1 MVGGQGFEA
10 LEARVV
16 IVGVGHVLDASG
28 RVCLA
33 CLWCWCGLPF
43 ATKREFIAMI
53 LRNCLCS
60 LHRERVAW
68 FRLRQSVP

>member
-1 MVGGQGFEA
+1 MVGGQGFET
-10 LEARVV
+10 LEARGV
-16 IVGVGHVLDASG
+16 IVGVGHVLEASG
-28 RVCLA
+28 RVCLERV
-33 CLWCWCGLPF
+33 WCWCGIPC
-43 ATKREFIAMI
+43 AREREFIAMI